1 MSIFVRANDLR
12 REQRSRDDHSF
23 APQMAE
29 SRPTP
34 QQSSTVLVIED
45 NPDLAYG
52 LRNSLEIAGYSVAVA
67 EDGVSGVE
75 QARAIDPDLIVLDLM
90 LPGMDGYRVLRTL
103 RDEGRAVPV
112 LILTAR
118 GEEADKVLGFRL
130 GADDYVTKPFGVLEL
145 LARIEALIRRTIS
158 TVASSNLSRP

>member
-75 QARAIDPDLIVLDLM
+75 QARAIDPDLIVPNEELSLREGAIDPWEKRNAPFFQQILDAVAGHYKIDVM
-90 LPGMDGYRVLRTL
+90 QPWSKLPPEHRKIIMEGSGS
-103 RDEGRAVPV
+103 DEV
-112 LILTAR
+112 
-118 GEEADKVLGFRL
+118 DF
-130 GADDYVTKPFGVLEL
+130 F
-145 LARIEALIRRTIS
+145 
-158 TVASSNLSRP
+158 